1 LTSKVSKI
9 TVDEYRAYS
18 KALDEITYNL
28 QESQDFFDASLDGR
42 LKNYHQLEKCMIEA
56 QLQVRSLISLPTQL
70 LLSSQ

>member
-1 LTSKVSKI
+1 
-9 TVDEYRAYS
+9 VDEYRAYA

-56 QLQVRSLISLPTQL
+56 QLQAPIFPQSIQLSLSLSLTL
-70 LLSSQ
+70 